1 MAAKK
6 ESGAAPAA
14 TGTTPLIENRN
25 QEGFDQIDNLPQED
39 QIVKSER
46 SRAAQLQWLL
56 SHTEGSRELV
66 DAVQTIYPR
75 FDKSLLSK
83 AKNAERY
90 GVEICGDAL
99 KHLWLTYAPEEYA
112 KRKRNSDGH
121 KLTRRLQCRVDDE
134 TYEAFMRKCKDNGFK
149 DANECLVRLI
159 WLYVKLLS
167 WRIDLIYD
175 PDS

>member
-6 ESGAAPAA
+6 ESGAASAG
-14 TGTTPLIENRN
+14 TETTPLIENRN

-121 KLTRRLQCRVDDE
+121 ILTRRLQCRVDEE
-134 TYEAFMRKCKDNGFK
+134 TYQQVRYKCEMDGFK
-149 DANECLVRLI
+149 DVNEFLYRLVRL
-159 WLYVKLLS
+159 YLS
-167 WRIDLIYD
+167 LSGVISI
-175 PDS
+175 

>member
-1 MAAKK
+1 MAAKN

-39 QIVKSER
+39 EIVKSER
-46 SRAAQLQWLL
+46 SRASQLQWLL
-56 SHTEGSRELV
+56 SHTEGTRELV

-112 KRKRNSDGH
+112 KRKRQSDGH
-121 KLTRRLQCRVDDE
+121 KLTRRLQCRVDE
-134 TYEAFMRKCKDNGFK
+134 NLYEEFIEESHKCGFK
-149 DANECLVRLI
+149 DTNECLVELV
-159 WLYVKLLS
+159 LYFVS
-167 WRIDLIYD
+167 TGRRWND

>member
-6 ESGAAPAA
+6 ESGAASAA
-14 TGTTPLIENRN
+14 TETTPLIENRN

-121 KLTRRLQCRVDDE
+121 ILTRRLQCRVDDAL
-134 TYEAFMRKCKDNGFK
+134 YEEFIKECHKSGFK
-149 DANECLVRLI
+149 DTNECLVELV
-159 WLYVKLLS
+159 LYFVS
-167 WRIDLIYD
+167 AGRAWNG

>member
-6 ESGAAPAA
+6 ESGAASAA
-14 TGTTPLIENRN
+14 TETTPKIKNRD
-25 QEGFDQIDNLPQED
+25 QEGFDQIDNLPQAEG
-39 QIVKSER
+39 IVKSER
-46 SRAAQLQWLL
+46 SRASQLQWLL

-66 DAVQTIYPR
+66 DAVQTIYPQ

-112 KRKRNSDGH
+112 KRKRHSDGH
-121 KLTRRLQCRVDDE
+121 KLTKRLQCRVDDE
-134 TYEAFMRKCKDNGFK
+134 TYAAFMKKCHKDGFK
-149 DANECLVRLI
+149 DANECLVCLI
-159 WLYVKLLS
+159 ELYVELHS
-167 WRIDLIYD
+167 WR
-175 PDS
+175 

>member
-6 ESGAAPAA
+6 ESGAASAG
-14 TGTTPLIENRN
+14 TETTPLIENRN

-46 SRAAQLQWLL
+46 SRASQVQWLL
-56 SHTEGSRELV
+56 SHTEGTRELV

-112 KRKRNSDGH
+112 KRKRQSDGH
-121 KLTRRLQCRVDDE
+121 KLTKRLQCRVDE
-134 TYEAFMRKCKDNGFK
+134 NLYEEFIEESHKCGFK
-149 DANECLVRLI
+149 DTNECLVELV
-159 WLYVKLLS
+159 LYFVS
-167 WRIDLIYD
+167 TGRRWND

>member
-6 ESGAAPAA
+6 ESGAASAG
-14 TGTTPLIENRN
+14 TETTPLIENRN

-112 KRKRNSDGH
+112 KRKRHSDGH
-121 KLTRRLQCRVDDE
+121 KLTRRLQCRVDE
-134 TYEAFMRKCKDNGFK
+134 GLYEAFMKVCFERNFK
-149 DANECLVRLI
+149 DVNEALNVVIRFF
-159 WLYVKLLS
+159 LL
-167 WRIDLIYD
+167 
-175 PDS
+175 